1 MQDEIFDKCE
11 RNRCSQGPLIT
22 DNDAGEVICK
32 SCGQVLIEKTEDFGP
47 EYRTFTLE
55 QFNERTRTGTK
66 SSLAIHDRG
75 LATSIGNV
83 DVDASGNHLSGYMKH
98 TFSRL
103 RVWDKRSKSRGADRN
118 FRHAFI
124 LLDTIKSQLA
134 IPDAVVEE
142 TAYIYRKAIAKKLT
156 RGRSIPSLLY
166 AALYAACRKTNTPR
180 TLQDIARAG
189 NIRKGDLAQAYR
201 ILIRT
206 LDLKFEPYDPA
217 EFVTKISTVMGVSE
231 KTRRDALNMIL
242 QAEEKKICAG
252 KHPMALVAAAI
263 YLSSCINGEK
273 KSQNDIAKASGISNV
288 SIRNLCKFFNTRLDF
303 AV

>member
-1 MQDEIFDKCE
+1 
-11 RNRCSQGPLIT
+11 LLT
-22 DNDAGEVICK
+22 DNVAGELLCG
-32 SCGQVLIEKTEDFGP
+32 SCGQVLIEKTEDSGP

-75 LATSIGNV
+75 LATSIDNV
-83 DVDASGNHLSGYMKH
+83 DIDASGNSLSGYMKN

-103 RVWDKRSKSRGADRN
+103 RVWDNRSKSRGVDRN

-124 LLDTIKSQLA
+124 LLDTIKSQLV
-134 IPDAVVEE
+134 IPDSVVEE

-156 RGRSIPSLLY
+156 RGRSIPSVIY
-166 AALYAACRKTNTPR
+166 ASLYAACRKTNTPR

-206 LDLKFEPYDPA
+206 LDLKFEPYDPV
-217 EFVTKISTVMGVSE
+217 EFVTKISTIMGVSE

-252 KHPMALVAAAI
+252 KHPLALVAAAI
-263 YLSSCINGEK
+263 YLSSGINGEK
-273 KSQNDIAKASGISNV
+273 KSQKDIAKASGVSNV
-288 SIRNLCKFFNTRLDF
+288 TIRNVCKFFNTRLDF
-303 AV
+303 VV